1 MHKHL
6 IVSGRVQGVGFRFTA
21 QQKAAEF
28 GLTGWVRNNSDG
40 TVEMEIEGGEQSI
53 QPFMEQL
60 KDGFHSFIRVEHIE
74 ENSSNEEKGFDTFSI
89 K

>member
-21 QQKAAEF
+21 QQKAMEF
-28 GLTGWVRNNSDG
+28 MLTGWVRNNSDG
-40 TVEMEIEGGEQSI
+40 TVEMEIEGKEQSI
-53 QPFMEQL
+53 RSFMNQL
-60 KDGFHSFIRVEHIE
+60 KEGFHSFIRVEHIE
-74 ENSSNEEKGFDTFSI
+74 ENTSHEDKGFDTFSI